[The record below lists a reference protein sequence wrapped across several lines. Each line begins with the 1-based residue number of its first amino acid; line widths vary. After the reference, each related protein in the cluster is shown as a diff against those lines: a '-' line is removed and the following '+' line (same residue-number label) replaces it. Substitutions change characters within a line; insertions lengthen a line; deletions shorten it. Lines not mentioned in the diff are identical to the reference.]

1 MIRLGG
7 KSTAEAI
14 AKTDFKGEKEGH
26 GLPPSNS
33 ESKRE
38 IPAAFGEPR
47 HGRGWSQSCWD
58 GHCLQLPLEG
68 LLHSIRLQESN
79 CRIINAPAIS
89 KALNAGGDTSATQGE
104 KPMVMPLNVL
114 EKSINKRI
122 SLLLKDNRILEG
134 KLMGYDDY
142 MNMVL
147 EDAEETKDELVRR
160 IGTVVLRGNNVVTIV
175 PK

>member
-1 MIRLGG
+1 
-7 KSTAEAI
+7 
-14 AKTDFKGEKEGH
+14 
-26 GLPPSNS
+26 
-33 ESKRE
+33 
-38 IPAAFGEPR
+38 
-47 HGRGWSQSCWD
+47 
-58 GHCLQLPLEG
+58 
-68 LLHSIRLQESN
+68 
-79 CRIINAPAIS
+79 
-89 KALNAGGDTSATQGE
+89 
-104 KPMVMPLNVL
+104 MVMPLSVL

>member
-1 MIRLGG
+1 
-7 KSTAEAI
+7 
-14 AKTDFKGEKEGH
+14 
-26 GLPPSNS
+26 
-33 ESKRE
+33 
-38 IPAAFGEPR
+38 
-47 HGRGWSQSCWD
+47 
-58 GHCLQLPLEG
+58 
-68 LLHSIRLQESN
+68 
-79 CRIINAPAIS
+79 
-89 KALNAGGDTSATQGE
+89 
-104 KPMVMPLNVL
+104 MVMPLNVL

-160 IGTVVLRGNNVVTIV
+160 IGTVVLRVNNVVTII